1 MNAVKKL
8 TRRLGNPLEWSSSA
22 KATLL
27 LIVTL
32 LMHAE
37 YTLWAHYV
45 LGRPDSAEFTHVDF
59 LRNEMATFHAIVLV
73 SCVLS
78 LMVPLASRALGD
90 SRFYEHLAANYY
102 GLSHCYFAWLIGT
115 LSLPTGIV
123 LAGAPVLGFIF
134 FNRAAVVGA
143 FCNAMLALLVLSLL
157 SASGELPYAPTV
169 NQFVRSDGSVSLFWA
184 GSYIFYSVP
193 HLVFLFGL
201 AYLVLRRWR
210 EREEE
215 VRIMSRTDPLTGLF
229 NRRSIITQLKREQDR
244 SVQQGL
250 PMAVVMLDL
259 DHFKQIN
266 DTWGHEAGDYVL
278 IAAAD
283 VLQKTVRQNDRVGRY
298 GGEEFLL
305 VLPGADGEGARRLAE
320 RCRHQVE
327 ALEVLLNDG
336 RRVRVSASMGLYC
349 NEHDR
354 DASTDTMLRR
364 ADKALYAAKQTGRNR
379 VVVADETFD

>member
-1 MNAVKKL
+1 MGFGRTL
-8 TRRLGNPLEWSSSA
+8 TKRLGNPLEWSSSA

-27 LIVTL
+27 LIVAL
-32 LMHAE
+32 LMHGE
-37 YTLWAHYV
+37 YTLWAHYI
-45 LGRPDSAEFTHVDF
+45 LGRSDAAEFVHVDF
-59 LRNEMATFHAIVLV
+59 MRAEMATFHAIVLV
-73 SCVLS
+73 SLLLGV
-78 LMVPLASRALGD
+78 MIPLASRTLGD
-90 SRFYEHLAANYY
+90 SRLYEHLAANYY

-143 FCNAMLALLVLSLL
+143 FCSASLALVVLSLL
-157 SASGELPYAPTV
+157 SASGELPYAPAV
-169 NQFVRSDGSVSLFWA
+169 SEFVRPDGSVSLFWA
-184 GSYIFYSVP
+184 ASYIFYSIP
-193 HLVFLFGL
+193 HMVFLFGL
-201 AYLVLRRWR
+201 AYLVLQRWR

-215 VRIMSRTDPLTGLF
+215 VRVMSRTDPLTGLF
-229 NRRSIITQLKREQDR
+229 NRRSILTQLRREQDR

-283 VLQKTVRQNDRVGRY
+283 VLQKAVRQNDRVGRY

-305 VLPGADGEGARRLAE
+305 VLPGADAEGARRLAE
-320 RCRHQVE
+320 RCRQQLDT
-327 ALEVLLNDG
+327 LEVLLSDG

-349 NEHDR
+349 NEKDR
-354 DASTDTMLRR
+354 AANVDAMLRR
-364 ADKALYAAKQTGRNR
+364 ADKALYAAKQAGRNR

>member
-1 MNAVKKL
+1 MSVGKQL
-8 TRRLGNPLEWSSSA
+8 IRHLGNPLEWSSST

-27 LIVTL
+27 LGVTF

-37 YTLWAHYV
+37 YTFWAHYV
-45 LGRPDSAEFTHVDF
+45 LGRPDGAELTHLAF
-59 LRNEMATFHAIVLV
+59 MQAEMATFHAILLV
-73 SCVLS
+73 SGVLCV
-78 LMVPLASRALGD
+78 MIPLASRALGD
-90 SRFYEHLAANYY
+90 SPLYEHLAANYY

-115 LSLPTGIV
+115 LTLPTGIV

-134 FNRAAVVGA
+134 FNRTAVVGA
-143 FCNAMLALLVLSLL
+143 FCNSMLALLVLTLL
-157 SASGELPYAPTV
+157 SALGRLPYAPAV
-169 NQFVRSDGSVSLFWA
+169 NRFVDEGGDLSSFWA
-184 GSYIFYSVP
+184 GSYILYSVP
-193 HLVFLFGL
+193 HLIFLFGL

-215 VRIMSRTDPLTGLF
+215 VRVMSRTDALTGLF

-283 VLQKTVRQNDRVGRY
+283 ILQKTVRQNDRVGRY

-305 VLPGADGEGARRLAE
+305 VLPGADVEGARRLAE
-320 RCRHQVE
+320 RCRQQVE
-327 ALEVLLNDG
+327 ALEVLLSDG

-354 DASTDTMLRR
+354 NASVDTMLRR
-364 ADKALYAAKQTGRNR
+364 ADKALYAAKQRGRNR